1 MKENALRDAAMDSVV
16 RIQITSVMSASTLR
30 AAIQA
35 SHSTASK
42 PRTRPSRQ
50 IYVRINPSPKSNLA
64 PRDVENQHT
73 VSTPEGNDKQRVR
86 RAIPIA
92 VIGLQQTLHARP
104 RDGSNEATNVHHV
117 GVLDMRFHDI

>member
-1 MKENALRDAAMDSVV
+1 
-16 RIQITSVMSASTLR
+16 MSASTLR

-42 PRTRPSRQ
+42 PRTRPSCQR
-50 IYVRINPSPKSNLA
+50 YVRINPSPESNLA

-73 VSTPEGNDKQRVR
+73 VSTPEGNDKQRMR

-92 VIGLQQTLHARP
+92 VIGLQQTLRARQ
-104 RDGSNEATNVHHV
+104 RDGGSADHTKLRRAHGALATNWTATFGIV
-117 GVLDMRFHDI
+117 GTA